1 MARLTT
7 EQLEN
12 IKQKYNVNRIWSW
25 SRVNTFMTSPYEYYL
40 KYVINVAEDRT
51 DCCYTTLGTI
61 CHDTLDNFYESKIP
75 YEKMIDSFEDGWLTA
90 IEIADLKFDRN
101 DETKNTNIARK
112 YKTDLQLFFRNHT
125 TYRYQ
130 LSIEKPVIINV
141 DGNVFVGYIDAIYKD
156 DDGVYNIIDF
166 KTSTQYTGK
175 NLTEHSGQLV
185 LYALGLHQAG
195 IPLDKIRIKFNF
207 LKYVTVQLQQKKKGS
222 PSKYRDIERSQLGEK
237 LKANVTMWL
246 KDAGYGIEDIDNYIS
261 DLITTNSISVLPKEI
276 QDKYVIS
283 DCHTEIPLT
292 EELINYWT
300 ETIKSTIKD
309 IELREKDY
317 GEMENDKVFYDTEES
332 VKNQS
337 YYFATLCGYSGS
349 KHKPYQFYLDKLE
362 EAKNGGDVFGG
373 VGSNVD
379 IGEGFVKSDS
389 DTKILS
395 STDGDFDSVDLSW
408 LDSISN

>member
-1 MARLTT
+1 M
-7 EQLEN
+7 
-12 IKQKYNVNRIWSW
+12 Y
-25 SRVNTFMTSPYEYYL
+25 
-40 KYVINVAEDRT
+40 
-51 DCCYTTLGTI
+51 
-61 CHDTLDNFYESKIP
+61 
-75 YEKMIDSFEDGWLTA
+75 
-90 IEIADLKFDRN
+90 
-101 DETKNTNIARK
+101 
-112 YKTDLQLFFRNHT
+112 
-125 TYRYQ
+125 
-130 LSIEKPVIINV
+130 
-141 DGNVFVGYIDAIYKD
+141 
-156 DDGVYNIIDF
+156 
-166 KTSTQYTGK
+166 
-175 NLTEHSGQLV
+175 
-185 LYALGLHQAG
+185 
-195 IPLDKIRIKFNF
+195 
-207 LKYVTVQLQQKKKGS
+207 TVQLQQKKKGS
-222 PSKYRDIERSQLGEK
+222 PPKYRDIERSQLGEK

-276 QDKYVIS
+276 QNKYVIS

-337 YYFATLCGYSGS
+337 YYFATLCGYSGV

-379 IGEGFVKSDS
+379 TGECFVKSGN
-389 DTKILS
+389 DTKTLC